1 MAYGETKIYNDGS
14 HYIAIPKTSRPM
26 KKGSSKSKEDNVI
39 KEKADMV
46 YAEVKGKRKEKAEEM
61 VKELG
66 NFFNSESETREYVE
80 SYIEKKNRNLI
91 ERRKRLARKINL
103 GRWNYFCTFTYDDK
117 LHNEESF
124 KKKLKNCLKK
134 LSHRKGWIYIGVWER
149 SSTLWLHTG
158 SWVESVSVSCR

>member
-14 HYIAIPKTSRPM
+14 HYIAIPKTSRPI

-66 NFFNSESETREYVE
+66 NLFNSESETREYVE
-80 SYIEKKNRNLI
+80 S
-91 ERRKRLARKINL
+91 
-103 GRWNYFCTFTYDDK
+103 
-117 LHNEESF
+117 
-124 KKKLKNCLKK
+124 
-134 LSHRKGWIYIGVWER
+134 
-149 SSTLWLHTG
+149 
-158 SWVESVSVSCR
+158 